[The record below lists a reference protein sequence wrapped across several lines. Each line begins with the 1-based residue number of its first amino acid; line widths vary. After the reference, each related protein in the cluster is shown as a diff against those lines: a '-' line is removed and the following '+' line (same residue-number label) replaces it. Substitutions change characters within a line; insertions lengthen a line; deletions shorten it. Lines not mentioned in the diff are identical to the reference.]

1 MIAALS
7 ALQALPVTST
17 ASPPPNICPDGG
29 FSTAEIIVLKDDYS
43 VPEDELAQKWHL
55 IVNGKAGA
63 DAVPAAADGGCRIT
77 VKSPGKT
84 AEDIR
89 LCVRPLS
96 FTSGMTYR
104 LTFSARTQSSR
115 TIDVCF
121 DRPGAEKLRYGEGT
135 VTLNPGTGRYSFEFD
150 MTGKCTRT
158 ARLWFGL
165 GESADDVWIG
175 DVSVEML

>member
-1 MIAALS
+1 MIAAL
-7 ALQALPVTST
+7 AGLPVISAAST
-17 ASPPPNICPDGG
+17 APGICHDGN
-29 FSTAEIIVLKDDYS
+29 FSAAEIIVLKDDSS
-43 VPEDELAQKWHL
+43 VPEDELSQKWHL
-55 IVNGKAGA
+55 IVNGKAGV
-63 DAVPAAADGGCRIT
+63 DATPSAADGGCRIT

-121 DRPGAEKLRYGEGT
+121 DRPGAGNLRYGEGT

-150 MTGKCTRT
+150 MTGKCTRS

-175 DVSVEML
+175 DVSVEMM